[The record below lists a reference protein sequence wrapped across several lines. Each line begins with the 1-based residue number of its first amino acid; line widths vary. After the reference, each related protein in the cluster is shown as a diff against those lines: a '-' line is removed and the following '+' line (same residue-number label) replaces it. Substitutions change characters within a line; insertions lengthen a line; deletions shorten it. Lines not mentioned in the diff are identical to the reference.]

1 MKAKRLTCSILCLTI
16 GFLFGFSSAEQKS
29 KATWI
34 WQADKIGEEKQEIL
48 AFSMQNHIDI
58 LYVRMDMNRPFDYY
72 RSFIREASAH
82 GIKVHAVAGHPA
94 WALKSHQDR
103 MLKIVNWVKQ
113 YNREA
118 QEDERIQGIQLDIEP
133 YLLPEWQQDQER
145 VIREWKANIQV
156 FVEAAKADSEL
167 ETSAAIAFWLDEIKA
182 EAGSDMPLSAW
193 MISRFDTLVLM
204 AYRDKVTG
212 PNGILEQI
220 NSEMKD
226 GDRMGK
232 NLLVAVN
239 LKKGDEDHTTFAEEG
254 TAEMQKQ
261 LDLLSQNLNQHPS
274 FKGAAIHD
282 YRYWKELSSERTT
295 PAPKQAPYIGTYIW
309 RAETLL
315 TEREEILA
323 FAQEKGVNLLYIRI
337 DMNLPFQEYQRF
349 NREAHAAGIEVHAM
363 GGHPIWALE
372 ESRGKIFKLVQWVKR
387 YNEAASEEE
396 KWAGIHLDIEPYV
409 MPIWQMDKDGLL
421 RQWMENIQAFVAE
434 TGKSP
439 GLKTS
444 VDLAAWLDNS
454 PTPGQPEL
462 PFSHWMI
469 SQLDHTTMMAF
480 RDQAEGEGGILSL
493 VDSEIRY
500 AESIGKDLIVA
511 VEMKE
516 SREANYVTFYE
527 EGEAEMMRQL
537 DLVTRSLG
545 VHSSFKGI
553 AVHAYEYWKNA
564 KD

>member
-1 MKAKRLTCSILCLTI
+1 MKAKRLTFSVLCLTI

-34 WQADKIGEEKQEIL
+34 WQAEKIGEEKREIL
-48 AFSMQNHIDI
+48 AFSKQNNIDI

-72 RSFIREASAH
+72 RSFIREASAQ

-182 EAGSDMPLSAW
+182 EEGGDMPLSSW

-212 PNGILEQI
+212 PTGILEQI
-220 NSEMKD
+220 DSEMKD

-239 LKKGDEDHTTFAEEG
+239 LKEGDEDHTTFAEEG

-261 LDLLSQNLNQHPS
+261 LDLLSQNLNQHAS
-274 FKGAAIHD
+274 FKGVAIHD

-295 PAPKQAPYIGTYIW
+295 PAKKPSPYIGTYIW

-315 TEREEILA
+315 TEKEEILA

-363 GGHPIWALE
+363 GGHPIWAME
-372 ESRGKIFKLVQWVKR
+372 ESRGKILKLVQWVKR
-387 YNEAASEEE
+387 YNEAAAEEE

-409 MPIWQMDKDGLL
+409 MPIWQMDKEGLL

-434 TGKSP
+434 VGKSP

-527 EGEAEMMRQL
+527 EGKAEMMRQL

-545 VHSSFKGI
+545 VQSSFKGI

>member
-1 MKAKRLTCSILCLTI
+1 MKAKRFTCSVLCLTI
-16 GFLFGFSSAEQKS
+16 GFLFGFSSVEQKS

-34 WQADKIGEEKQEIL
+34 WQADKIGEEKREIL
-48 AFSMQNHIDI
+48 TFSKQNQIDI

-72 RSFIREASAH
+72 RSFIREASAQ

-156 FVEAAKADSEL
+156 FVEAAKADLEL

-220 NSEMKD
+220 DSEMKD

-239 LKKGDEDHTTFAEEG
+239 LKEGDEDHTAFAEEG

-274 FKGAAIHD
+274 FKGVAIHD

-295 PAPKQAPYIGTYIW
+295 PAKKPSSYIGTYIW

-315 TEREEILA
+315 TEKEEILA

-372 ESRGKIFKLVQWVKR
+372 ESRGKILKLVQWVKR
-387 YNEAASEEE
+387 YNEAVSEEE

-409 MPIWQMDKDGLL
+409 MPIWHTDKEGLL
-421 RQWMENIQAFVAE
+421 RQWMENIQAFVDE
-434 TGKSP
+434 TGKST

-444 VDLAAWLDNS
+444 IDLAAWLDNT

-480 RDQAEGEGGILSL
+480 RDQAEGDGGILNL

-500 AESIGKDLIVA
+500 AESIGKNLIVA

-516 SREANYVTFYE
+516 SREGNYVTFYE
-527 EGEAEMMRQL
+527 EGKAEMMRQV
-537 DLVTRSLG
+537 DLVTRALS